1 MADDYLSLSG
11 PQRKKLLDTALQEH
25 GWVCCICG
33 LPIRQRKGTTLQH
46 IIPRSKGG
54 ITALAVNKPS
64 HGRCNYSLGS
74 RTLDPDQALIENGEH
89 YFTKE

>member
-11 PQRKKLLDTALQEH
+11 PQRRRLLDNALQEW

-33 LPIRQRKGTTLQH
+33 LPIREGQESLQH

-54 ITALAVNKPS
+54 RTELATNKPA
-64 HGRCNYSLGS
+64 HKRCNYSLGN
-74 RTLDPDQALIENGEH
+74 RVLDPETALIENGEH

>member
-11 PQRKKLLDTALQEH
+11 PQRRALLDTALQTY

-33 LPIRQRKGTTLQH
+33 LPIRSGQESLQH

-54 ITALAVNKPS
+54 ATALAVNKPA
-64 HGRCNYSLGS
+64 HRKCNYSLGN
-74 RTLDPDQALIENGEH
+74 RVLNEEEALIENGEA
-89 YFTKE
+89 FFLQG

>member
-11 PQRKKLLDTALQEH
+11 PQRRALLDTALQTY

-33 LPIRQRKGTTLQH
+33 LPIRDGQESLQH
-46 IIPRSKGG
+46 VIPRSKGG
-54 ITALAVNKPS
+54 ITELATNKPA
-64 HGRCNYSLGS
+64 HKRCNYSLGN
-74 RTLDPDQALIENGEH
+74 RVLDQETALIENGEH